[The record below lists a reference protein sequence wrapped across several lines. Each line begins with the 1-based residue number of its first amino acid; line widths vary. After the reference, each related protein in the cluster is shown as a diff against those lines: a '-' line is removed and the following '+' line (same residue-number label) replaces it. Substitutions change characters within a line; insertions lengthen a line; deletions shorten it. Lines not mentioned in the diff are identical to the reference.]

1 LIDQQ
6 AVSSSFSY
14 KTEPRIV
21 GFHGCVDR
29 VDRRGYAWA
38 TARGYH
44 PAMKDPRFSQLA
56 KVLVHHSSQVKSGD
70 KVLIEAFD
78 IPTDFTVEVIKTVA
92 DAGGVPIVST
102 YQQPVLRALFNSA
115 SEAQMQFIAQ
125 IERARMEGVQCYI
138 GARGSHN
145 ISEYADVARE
155 KMDLYERHWWKKVH
169 TEVRVPKTRWVVL
182 RWPHPSMAQA
192 ASMSTEAFEDFYFRV
207 CAGVDYGKMRDA
219 MKPLEDWMRK
229 TDQVHITGRGTD
241 LRFSIKNIGVVG
253 CWGERNIPDG
263 ECFTCPVRDSING
276 VIQYNCET
284 MYRGTVFNN
293 IRLEFKNGIAVT
305 ASADSQVG
313 TEKLNEILDSDEGAR
328 YIGEFAIGFNREIR
342 EPMRDILF
350 DEKIAGS
357 FHLTPGQ
364 AYEEADNGNKSQIHW
379 DMVCIQRPDYGG
391 GEIKFDGKLIRKDGL
406 FTLPEL
412 AGLNPERLGK

>member
-1 LIDQQ
+1 MI
-6 AVSSSFSY
+6 
-14 KTEPRIV
+14 
-21 GFHGCVDR
+21 R
-29 VDRRGYAWA
+29 V
-38 TARGYH
+38 
-44 PAMKDPRFSQLA
+44 MKDPRFSQLA

-70 KVLIEAFD
+70 RVFVEAFD
-78 IPTDFTVEVIKTVA
+78 IPTDFTVELIKTVA
-92 DAGGVPIVST
+92 AAGGLPIVST
-102 YQQPVLRALFNSA
+102 YHQQVLRALFNNA

-145 ISEYADVARE
+145 ISEMSDVPRE

-169 TEVRVPKTRWVVL
+169 TEVRVPRTRWVVL
-182 RWPHPSMAQA
+182 RWPQPSMAQA
-192 ASMSTEAFEDFYFRV
+192 AGMSTEAFEDFYFRV

-219 MKPLEDWMRK
+219 MKPLEELMSR

-276 VIQYNCET
+276 IIQYNCET

-293 IRLEFKNGIAVT
+293 IRLEFKNGKAVT
-305 ASADSQVG
+305 ASADSQVA

-328 YIGEFAIGFNREIR
+328 YIGEWSLGFNPHVMK
-342 EPMRDILF
+342 PMRDILF

-406 FTLPEL
+406 FVLPEL
-412 AGLNPERLGK
+412 AGLNPEKLGA